1 MTLLLLAHF
10 VAAAVAPGL
19 AKLIHRRSFLV
30 LALVPGATFAWLL
43 AQTSHVTAGKVIT
56 ENVAWVPTLE
66 MDFTLQLGT
75 LQWLLGLLVSGVGA
89 LALLY
94 CTWYFKHDDPSL
106 WRFTGVFT
114 AFAGA
119 MFGLVVADNLL
130 ALYIFWELTTVFS
143 YTLIGHNPVRSANRR
158 SATQALLVTTFGGL
172 AMLVGTVI
180 LGETSSYTISEM
192 LADPPPAGALTTI
205 AVTLVLLGALTKSAQ
220 LPFHFWLP
228 GAMAAPTPVSAYLH
242 AASMVKAGI
251 YLILLL
257 APAFATTPGWRPLT
271 IGLGIG
277 TMILGG
283 WRALRQDDIK
293 LLLAFG
299 TVSQLG
305 MMTALAGVGSKAAA
319 MATLALVMSH
329 ALFKSTLFFTVGI
342 IDKGTGTRDLTQLHG
357 LGRRMPLLAAAAT
370 IAAASMAGVP
380 PLVGFVAKE
389 SALAAAVESLH
400 APLGTAGGL
409 FLVIGLGL
417 GSALTAAYSIRFVW
431 GAFVTKKTTG
441 GSPSPTPFAAPKPLL
456 IAPVVLA
463 AVTLVEGFLGGPLTE
478 SFAPYASTLPGSAPE
493 DLALWH
499 GFTPALGLSALAI
512 GGGAI
517 LFWWRVPVARLQ
529 AAVPPMVNAERVYQR
544 FMRALDRFAV
554 EVTALSQGG
563 SLPTYLSTIFL
574 VVILLPGAV
583 AASALPGSSVR
594 LWDMP
599 SQAAVGL
606 FVIAAAILAVRGRNR
621 LQSVMF
627 VGLTGYGL
635 ALLFHMHGAPDL
647 ALTQILVETFSLV
660 LFVLVLRKF
669 PLDFRRRPLSRSRYG
684 RLALAGGIG
693 FAVTAPDGRRRQ
705 CPPRDPDLDRLPQG
719 GLRLRARSQCRQR
732 DPRRHPRLGHPRGD
746 QRPPRRGDRH
756 RQPDLPAHPGGRA
769 LLDPSREP
777 RRQDHLVAAQGA
789 PLGHP
794 RDRHP
799 AGLPRDDRP
808 VAVPALRRPQP
819 ARRWLRRRPGARSGA
834 ARALPGRRR
843 LRARSGRTGQCGC
856 DPRRRARRLGRL
868 RARPAGLRR
877 QRAPVRG
884 LRLPPPDLGRCA
896 PRDRPLLRRGG
907 LSHRHRPG
915 PRRRPLPRSRDRQA
929 HRRGPDRRM
938 SNAISPSLTLIIVA
952 GFLVSTGV
960 YLLLERALPRVLLGI
975 VRASNGVATIY
986 LVVSGP
992 ATGRPSSAPALP
1004 RP

>member
-43 AQTSHVTAGKVIT
+43 AQTSLVTSGEVIT
-56 ENVAWVPTLE
+56 ENVEWVPTLE

-192 LADPPPAGALTTI
+192 LAHPPPAGALTTI

-220 LPFHFWLP
+220 IPFHFWLP

-417 GSALTAAYSIRFVW
+417 GSTLTAAYSIRFVW

-478 SFAPYASTLPGSAPE
+478 SFAPYASTLPGPAPE

-669 PLDFRRRPLSRSRYG
+669 PLDFRRRPLSRSRYW
-684 RLALAGGIG
+684 RLAIAGGIG
-693 FAVTAPDGRRRQ
+693 FAVTALTVVAANARREAPISTAFPKEAYDFGHGRNVVNVTLVDIRAWDTLGEISVLLAAATGIASLIFLRTQEVERSWTRRESHDDKITSSLPKERRSVILETATRLVFHVMIALSLYLLFAGHNQ
-705 CPPRDPDLDRLPQG
+705 PGGGFAAGLALGLALLARYLAGGAHELDRAAPVSAGAILGAGLVVSVASALAPLAFGGSVLQSAAFDFHLPIW
-719 GLRLRARSQCRQR
+719 
-732 DPRRHPRLGHPRGD
+732 GD
-746 QRPPRRGDRH
+746 V
-756 RQPDLPAHPGGRA
+756 
-769 LLDPSREP
+769 
-777 RRQDHLVAAQGA
+777 HLVT
-789 PLGHP
+789 
-794 RDRHP
+794 
-799 AGLPRDDRP
+799 
-808 VAVPALRRPQP
+808 ALFF
-819 ARRWLRRRPGARSGA
+819 
-834 ARALPGRRR
+834 
-843 LRARSGRTGQCGC
+843 
-856 DPRRRARRLGRL
+856 D
-868 RARPAGLRR
+868 
-877 QRAPVRG
+877 V
-884 LRLPPPDLGRCA
+884 
-896 PRDRPLLRRGG
+896 
-907 LSHRHRPG
+907 
-915 PRRRPLPRSRDRQA
+915 
-929 HRRGPDRRM
+929 
-938 SNAISPSLTLIIVA
+938 
-952 GFLVSTGV
+952 GV
-960 YLLLERALPRVLLGI
+960 YLIVIGLALDVVRSLGAGI
-975 VRASNGVATIY
+975 DKHTDEDRIAA
-986 LVVSGP
+986 
-992 ATGRPSSAPALP
+992 
-1004 RP
+1004 